1 MKIKD
6 IIVESSLNEAPAGGY
21 RLVRVVDGLDNIQ
34 ANTDGSLTAIARF
47 NGHSQR
53 NTLHFTVNS
62 MVGDHN
68 MGKFPGKYVVIANP
82 AEMPRDQAAGARAED
97 TWYRFNNEGEI
108 NLGRAIVLAP
118 EGSSVPNGIKAQY
131 YKGDRG
137 TAIDTAFKQM
147 GVGFHGVAGTDSV
160 IGIRNDEYYKDFSTQ
175 HGTGATQG
183 GQHDGSL
190 EGYLESIPAR
200 LQGYLGHL
208 QKSIYY
214 EPPGERETFVTSYA
228 NGIIDN
234 FRDDIN
240 KWATANP
247 QEFKVSA
254 TYFNYIIQVM
264 DAYQAIFTQAQQA
277 YNQQYQDYLTAE
289 KQWKASNQ
297 PRPGEPPPLDPAPHP
312 QMATW
317 PPPGLNLQ
325 IPKIQLSYAKKNPQG
340 VTEGVYRG
348 DWVRHPDN
356 PWQIGQ
362 IQSIDNGQA
371 AVTWKKTDKRKK
383 AMSSTHAVDALQHA
397 RREFSQLTQ
406 PTHTPGM
413 AEGKVKLHTDPGY
426 FGAEVDDTGFDSL
439 PVVNIPANKLVG
451 FEPDSK
457 MNQPKSQANVEKIV
471 AGLKKGDKLPP
482 LLVRKYKNGYQVLDG
497 HHRFWAYK
505 LSGTK
510 SIPVRIVADKDIE
523 EIGKQGVAEG
533 LLNFE
538 EGDCPIFAIALHRLS
553 KMPLMALVEYDE
565 QMGSTVLIHAYV
577 KLDDRWRLD
586 ASGETDVNW
595 MLQKYPNNGNAE
607 EIEISEKDLLE
618 LGYGKSKCPTLQQ
631 VLPYAKEVLQNIEEG
646 QQGVAEGSEQ
656 EGLVSQFL
664 KSITPK
670 ELRYYSIRD
679 NCGPAALHMM
689 DWAKEKG
696 IKLNRVHGY
705 FVADNVV
712 YNKADFTKEMK
723 HEFLQQGLDFNDP
736 KSRRE
741 FIASNPKYSKEWKKV
756 PHYWLQ
762 DDQGTVYDPT
772 GYTQFIKTG
781 LAKDLDKSRYETV
794 QGVVEGL
801 DTKEN
806 PDDQV
811 RNKLNAWMEQDQQ
824 FTDPTQRAGFQSKV
838 WPYIQKNIQSILSD
852 KGEKG
857 NGDYP
862 AAPYAAWLLV
872 QHMDAYPQNQ
882 IEFYNALKQAIPD
895 HPKIQFLRD
904 RAAVNRWIMKNA
916 SNPEYFIK
924 GKALPNPT
932 VNVRNPAMFKDAGI
946 VATSREEALQN
957 AQATGNKLLVAAVQ
971 ATNAQTQP
979 SYKQGV
985 TDDES
990 LDEGLLGNM
999 LPWPEVV
1006 NKINSAMRAMGWKGQ
1021 RKDDGSFIFTT
1032 RGAMTNEYYIVII
1045 DNEGDS
1051 MFTYALGTVEEGDPH
1066 IGEQDTLPTT
1076 EASVSELMNA
1086 VRDGF
1091 GLNENFADGRNPGRK
1106 GLAKRSGVNTKASV
1120 SSLRKTAKN
1129 SSGEKQR
1136 MAHWLAN
1143 MKAGRAKA
1151 RKK

>member
-1 MKIKD
+1 VKIKD
-6 IIVESSLNEAPAGGY
+6 IIVESTLTEAPAGGY

-68 MGKFPGKYVVIANP
+68 MGKFPGKYVIIANP

-147 GVGFHGVAGTDSV
+147 NVGFHGVAGTDSV

-371 AVTWKKTDKRKK
+371 LVTWKKTDKRKK
-383 AMSSTHAVDALQHA
+383 AMSSTHAVDVLQHA

-413 AEGKVKLHTDPGY
+413 AE
-426 FGAEVDDTGFDSL
+426 
-439 PVVNIPANKLVG
+439 
-451 FEPDSK
+451 
-457 MNQPKSQANVEKIV
+457 
-471 AGLKKGDKLPP
+471 
-482 LLVRKYKNGYQVLDG
+482 
-497 HHRFWAYK
+497 
-505 LSGTK
+505 
-510 SIPVRIVADKDIE
+510 
-523 EIGKQGVAEG
+523 
-533 LLNFE
+533 
-538 EGDCPIFAIALHRLS
+538 
-553 KMPLMALVEYDE
+553 
-565 QMGSTVLIHAYV
+565 
-577 KLDDRWRLD
+577 
-586 ASGETDVNW
+586 
-595 MLQKYPNNGNAE
+595 
-607 EIEISEKDLLE
+607 
-618 LGYGKSKCPTLQQ
+618 
-631 VLPYAKEVLQNIEEG
+631 
-646 QQGVAEGSEQ
+646 
-656 EGLVSQFL
+656 
-664 KSITPK
+664 
-670 ELRYYSIRD
+670 
-679 NCGPAALHMM
+679 
-689 DWAKEKG
+689 
-696 IKLNRVHGY
+696 
-705 FVADNVV
+705 
-712 YNKADFTKEMK
+712 
-723 HEFLQQGLDFNDP
+723 
-736 KSRRE
+736 
-741 FIASNPKYSKEWKKV
+741 
-756 PHYWLQ
+756 
-762 DDQGTVYDPT
+762 
-772 GYTQFIKTG
+772 
-781 LAKDLDKSRYETV
+781 
-794 QGVVEGL
+794 
-801 DTKEN
+801 
-806 PDDQV
+806 
-811 RNKLNAWMEQDQQ
+811 
-824 FTDPTQRAGFQSKV
+824 
-838 WPYIQKNIQSILSD
+838 
-852 KGEKG
+852 
-857 NGDYP
+857 
-862 AAPYAAWLLV
+862 
-872 QHMDAYPQNQ
+872 
-882 IEFYNALKQAIPD
+882 
-895 HPKIQFLRD
+895 
-904 RAAVNRWIMKNA
+904 
-916 SNPEYFIK
+916 
-924 GKALPNPT
+924 
-932 VNVRNPAMFKDAGI
+932 
-946 VATSREEALQN
+946 
-957 AQATGNKLLVAAVQ
+957 
-971 ATNAQTQP
+971 
-979 SYKQGV
+979 
-985 TDDES
+985 
-990 LDEGLLGNM
+990 
-999 LPWPEVV
+999 
-1006 NKINSAMRAMGWKGQ
+1006 
-1021 RKDDGSFIFTT
+1021 
-1032 RGAMTNEYYIVII
+1032 
-1045 DNEGDS
+1045 
-1051 MFTYALGTVEEGDPH
+1051 
-1066 IGEQDTLPTT
+1066 
-1076 EASVSELMNA
+1076 
-1086 VRDGF
+1086 
-1091 GLNENFADGRNPGRK
+1091 NFADGKNPGRK

-1143 MKAGRAKA
+1143 MKAGRAK
-1151 RKK
+1151 KK

>member
-1 MKIKD
+1 VKIKD
-6 IIVESSLNEAPAGGY
+6 IIVESTLTEAPAGGY

-34 ANTDGSLTAIARF
+34 ANGDGSLTAIARF

-68 MGKFPGKYVVIANP
+68 MGKFPGKYVIIANP

-147 GVGFHGVAGTDSV
+147 NVGFHGVAGTNSV
-160 IGIRNDEYYKDFSTQ
+160 IGIQNDEYYKDFSTQ

-325 IPKIQLSYAKKNPQG
+325 IPKIQLSYAKKNLQG
-340 VTEGVYRG
+340 MTEGVYRG

-371 AVTWKKTDKRKK
+371 AVIWKKTDKRKK

-406 PTHTPGM
+406 PTHTPG
-413 AEGKVKLHTDPGY
+413 
-426 FGAEVDDTGFDSL
+426 
-439 PVVNIPANKLVG
+439 
-451 FEPDSK
+451 
-457 MNQPKSQANVEKIV
+457 
-471 AGLKKGDKLPP
+471 
-482 LLVRKYKNGYQVLDG
+482 
-497 HHRFWAYK
+497 
-505 LSGTK
+505 
-510 SIPVRIVADKDIE
+510 
-523 EIGKQGVAEG
+523 VAEG
-533 LLNFE
+533 F
-538 EGDCPIFAIALHRLS
+538 S
-553 KMPLMALVEYDE
+553 
-565 QMGSTVLIHAYV
+565 
-577 KLDDRWRLD
+577 
-586 ASGETDVNW
+586 
-595 MLQKYPNNGNAE
+595 
-607 EIEISEKDLLE
+607 
-618 LGYGKSKCPTLQQ
+618 
-631 VLPYAKEVLQNIEEG
+631 
-646 QQGVAEGSEQ
+646 
-656 EGLVSQFL
+656 
-664 KSITPK
+664 
-670 ELRYYSIRD
+670 
-679 NCGPAALHMM
+679 
-689 DWAKEKG
+689 
-696 IKLNRVHGY
+696 
-705 FVADNVV
+705 
-712 YNKADFTKEMK
+712 
-723 HEFLQQGLDFNDP
+723 
-736 KSRRE
+736 
-741 FIASNPKYSKEWKKV
+741 
-756 PHYWLQ
+756 
-762 DDQGTVYDPT
+762 
-772 GYTQFIKTG
+772 
-781 LAKDLDKSRYETV
+781 
-794 QGVVEGL
+794 
-801 DTKEN
+801 
-806 PDDQV
+806 
-811 RNKLNAWMEQDQQ
+811 
-824 FTDPTQRAGFQSKV
+824 
-838 WPYIQKNIQSILSD
+838 
-852 KGEKG
+852 
-857 NGDYP
+857 
-862 AAPYAAWLLV
+862 
-872 QHMDAYPQNQ
+872 
-882 IEFYNALKQAIPD
+882 
-895 HPKIQFLRD
+895 
-904 RAAVNRWIMKNA
+904 
-916 SNPEYFIK
+916 
-924 GKALPNPT
+924 
-932 VNVRNPAMFKDAGI
+932 
-946 VATSREEALQN
+946 
-957 AQATGNKLLVAAVQ
+957 
-971 ATNAQTQP
+971 
-979 SYKQGV
+979 
-985 TDDES
+985 
-990 LDEGLLGNM
+990 LGNM

-1032 RGAMTNEYYIVII
+1032 RGAMTDEYYIVII

-1091 GLNENFADGRNPGRK
+1091 GLNENFADGKNPGRK

>member
-6 IIVESSLNEAPAGGY
+6 IIVESSINEAPVGGY

-34 ANTDGSLTAIARF
+34 ANPDGSLIATARY

-68 MGKFPGKYVVIANP
+68 MGKFPGKYVIIANP

-131 YKGDRG
+131 YKGDRA

-160 IGIRNDEYYKDFSTQ
+160 IGIRNDEYHKDFSTQ
-175 HGTGATQG
+175 YGTGATQG

-208 QKSIYY
+208 QKSIHYA
-214 EPPGERETFVTSYA
+214 PPGERETFVTSYA
-228 NGIIDN
+228 NEIIDN
-234 FRDDIN
+234 YRDDIN
-240 KWATANP
+240 KWAQAHP

-254 TYFNYIIQVM
+254 TYFNYIIRVM

-277 YNQQYQDYLTAE
+277 YNQQYQDYHTAE

-297 PRPGEPPPLDPAPHP
+297 PRPGEPPPLDPAPP
-312 QMATW
+312 PKMAAW

-340 VTEGVYRG
+340 V
-348 DWVRHPDN
+348 
-356 PWQIGQ
+356 
-362 IQSIDNGQA
+362 
-371 AVTWKKTDKRKK
+371 
-383 AMSSTHAVDALQHA
+383 
-397 RREFSQLTQ
+397 
-406 PTHTPGM
+406 
-413 AEGKVKLHTDPGY
+413 AEGKVKLYTDPDY
-426 FGAEVDDTGFDSL
+426 FGAEVDDTGFDNL
-439 PVVNIPANKLVG
+439 PVVNISADRLVG
-451 FEPDSK
+451 FEPDDK
-457 MNQPKSQANVEKIV
+457 MNQPKSQANVKKIV

-523 EIGKQGVAEG
+523 EI
-533 LLNFE
+533 
-538 EGDCPIFAIALHRLS
+538 S
-553 KMPLMALVEYDE
+553 K
-565 QMGSTVLIHAYV
+565 S
-577 KLDDRWRLD
+577 
-586 ASGETDVNW
+586 
-595 MLQKYPNNGNAE
+595 
-607 EIEISEKDLLE
+607 
-618 LGYGKSKCPTLQQ
+618 
-631 VLPYAKEVLQNIEEG
+631 
-646 QQGVAEGSEQ
+646 GVAEGSEQ

-794 QGVVEGL
+794 QGMAEA
-801 DTKEN
+801 
-806 PDDQV
+806 Q
-811 RNKLNAWMEQDQQ
+811 
-824 FTDPTQRAGFQSKV
+824 TDYQKRRQRERDVDAGKPV
-838 WPYIQKNIQSILSD
+838 KPEPKN
-852 KGEKG
+852 
-857 NGDYP
+857 
-862 AAPYAAWLLV
+862 
-872 QHMDAYPQNQ
+872 PQN
-882 IEFYNALKQAIPD
+882 D
-895 HPKIQFLRD
+895 
-904 RAAVNRWIMKNA
+904 
-916 SNPEYFIK
+916 YFARRK
-924 GKALPNPT
+924 KE
-932 VNVRNPAMFKDAGI
+932 K
-946 VATSREEALQN
+946 E
-957 AQATGNKLLVAAVQ
+957 
-971 ATNAQTQP
+971 
-979 SYKQGV
+979 QGV
-985 TDDES
+985 
-990 LDEGLLGNM
+990 
-999 LPWPEVV
+999 
-1006 NKINSAMRAMGWKGQ
+1006 A
-1021 RKDDGSFIFTT
+1021 
-1032 RGAMTNEYYIVII
+1032 
-1045 DNEGDS
+1045 
-1051 MFTYALGTVEEGDPH
+1051 
-1066 IGEQDTLPTT
+1066 
-1076 EASVSELMNA
+1076 
-1086 VRDGF
+1086 
-1091 GLNENFADGRNPGRK
+1091 ENFADGKNPGRK

-1120 SSLRKTAKN
+1120 STLRNVAKH

>member
-1 MKIKD
+1 
-6 IIVESSLNEAPAGGY
+6 
-21 RLVRVVDGLDNIQ
+21 
-34 ANTDGSLTAIARF
+34 
-47 NGHSQR
+47 
-53 NTLHFTVNS
+53 
-62 MVGDHN
+62 
-68 MGKFPGKYVVIANP
+68 
-82 AEMPRDQAAGARAED
+82 
-97 TWYRFNNEGEI
+97 
-108 NLGRAIVLAP
+108 LGRAIVLAP

-147 GVGFHGVAGTDSV
+147 GVGFHGLAGTNSV

-325 IPKIQLSYAKKNPQG
+325 IPKIQLSYAKKNLQG
-340 VTEGVYRG
+340 MTEGVYRG

-406 PTHTPGM
+406 PTHS
-413 AEGKVKLHTDPGY
+413 K
-426 FGAEVDDTGFDSL
+426 
-439 PVVNIPANKLVG
+439 PA
-451 FEPDSK
+451 
-457 MNQPKSQANVEKIV
+457 
-471 AGLKKGDKLPP
+471 
-482 LLVRKYKNGYQVLDG
+482 
-497 HHRFWAYK
+497 
-505 LSGTK
+505 
-510 SIPVRIVADKDIE
+510 
-523 EIGKQGVAEG
+523 VAEG
-533 LLNFE
+533 
-538 EGDCPIFAIALHRLS
+538 
-553 KMPLMALVEYDE
+553 
-565 QMGSTVLIHAYV
+565 
-577 KLDDRWRLD
+577 
-586 ASGETDVNW
+586 TDN
-595 MLQKYPNNGNAE
+595 
-607 EIEISEKDLLE
+607 
-618 LGYGKSKCPTLQQ
+618 
-631 VLPYAKEVLQNIEEG
+631 
-646 QQGVAEGSEQ
+646 
-656 EGLVSQFL
+656 
-664 KSITPK
+664 
-670 ELRYYSIRD
+670 
-679 NCGPAALHMM
+679 
-689 DWAKEKG
+689 
-696 IKLNRVHGY
+696 
-705 FVADNVV
+705 
-712 YNKADFTKEMK
+712 
-723 HEFLQQGLDFNDP
+723 
-736 KSRRE
+736 
-741 FIASNPKYSKEWKKV
+741 
-756 PHYWLQ
+756 
-762 DDQGTVYDPT
+762 
-772 GYTQFIKTG
+772 
-781 LAKDLDKSRYETV
+781 
-794 QGVVEGL
+794 
-801 DTKEN
+801 KEN
-806 PDDQV
+806 PNDQV

-824 FTDPTQRAGFQSKV
+824 FTDPTQRASFQSKV
-838 WPYIQKNIQSILSD
+838 WPYIQQNIKTILAD

-904 RAAVNRWIMKNA
+904 RAAVNQWIMKNA
-916 SNPEYFIK
+916 NNPEYFIN

-957 AQATGNKLLVAAVQ
+957 AQAAGNKLLVAAVQ

-985 TDDES
+985 TEGESNDTAISLSKLGKFHPGADTLAQFVPERTTAQYALHPDKWESTFYSLTNKDSDKLKYYGPKKILIPPGTLVGDMAIANKFYRAKTTEEKQQYAEAYKASLQPYPVDVSEYRMPELLIPKPGVAEGTELPGDFNLMGQNLFLKNLARNLQQRYPDAIIKLSSDRVTAYHNKGDDERLSVMGTEVMDSGYIGVGLDDAFTESFQGVLVPTIKQTTEQLLAANPGMRPALFLSTDNWNPDAWTHIANKLGYRLVADDES

-1032 RGAMTNEYYIVII
+1032 RGAMTDEYYIVII

-1151 RKK
+1151 KKK